1 MFPNDRE
8 RFIPDYIIV
17 EKAQMDE
24 FQGDFDSADN
34 SVITFYEKHGT
45 VIMKDPNQDNTD
57 LDKCLLHLSEITH
70 DVYA

>member
-1 MFPNDRE
+1 
-8 RFIPDYIIV
+8 
-17 EKAQMDE
+17 MDE

-34 SVITFYEKHGT
+34 SVITFYERHGT